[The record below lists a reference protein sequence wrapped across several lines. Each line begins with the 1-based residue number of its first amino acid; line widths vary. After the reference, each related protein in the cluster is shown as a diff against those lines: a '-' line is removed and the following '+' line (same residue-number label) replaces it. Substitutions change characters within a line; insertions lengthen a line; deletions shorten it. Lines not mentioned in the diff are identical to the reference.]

1 LIGSAVSQQQ
11 AIAAIR
17 FPSDAARAAEF
28 VGFNV
33 AIFCECVRR
42 PDFVRILGPTKKP
55 LQK

>member
-42 PDFVRILGPTKKP
+42 PDFVRILGLTKKP